1 MRRSHSGPPLFPEAV
16 LLPDPVAAFAYI
28 TPFMTEIQLN
38 LSTFVNTLEAI
49 RSKFTL
55 ASTTVTLET
64 DESGKQFILTAR
76 RENAPEVR
84 AFGPCEVKG
93 APLNVEFDMADLESA
108 IANASVS
115 GETLTLLVGDGLW
128 VKETAPAADEEE

>member
-1 MRRSHSGPPLFPEAV
+1 
-16 LLPDPVAAFAYI
+16 
-28 TPFMTEIQLN
+28 MTEIQFN
-38 LSTFVNTLEAI
+38 RSTFVHTLEAI

-64 DESGKQFILTAR
+64 DEEGTQFVLTAR

-84 AFGPCEVKG
+84 AFGPCTVNG

-108 IANASVS
+108 IAGATIG

-128 VKETAPAADEEE
+128 VKETAAADEEE